1 MPRQKKPAH
10 LWLRT
15 TNRVWYIKDGA
26 TRVTTGCAEHDVDG
40 AQAALKAYLAAQYQ
54 APGQGRAD
62 QITIADTLIVYLQ
75 ERVDRLKVQDKAKA
89 EIGRLNAFMGHRPVA
104 EIRGR
109 LCREYAKHRG
119 TDAGARRD
127 LETLRAAVRYYHAE
141 YGLSVLP
148 TITLPDK
155 SLPRERWLTRSEVAA
170 LLRAARA
177 TDKCD
182 HLVRLILIGVY
193 TGTRLSAML
202 NLQWRPNTMGGW
214 IDMDAGIMH
223 RKAAGERVSHNKRK
237 TPVRIPNRLMRF
249 LRAWKKADQGLPYVV
264 HFRGEPIV
272 KPHKAFRTVRAAAG
286 LGEDVTPHILR
297 HTRGTWLAQAGVP
310 SGQAAASLGMTEA
323 EYERTYLHNDPSFQG
338 AAADA
343 Y

>member
-1 MPRQKKPAH
+1 MPRRAKPPR
-10 LWLRT
+10 LWLRPDT
-15 TNRVWYIKDGA
+15 GTWFIKAGA
-26 TRVTTGCAEHDVDG
+26 ARIPTECAEHDVEG
-40 AQAALKAYLAAQYQ
+40 AQAALEAHLAAQYQ
-54 APGQGRAD
+54 PPGAGRAD

-89 EIGRLNAFMGHRPVA
+89 EIARLNAYMGHRPVSD
-104 EIRGR
+104 IRGR

-119 TDAGARRD
+119 TEAGARRD

-170 LLRAARA
+170 LLRAARR

-202 NLQWRPNTMGGW
+202 NLQWRANTMGGW
-214 IDMDAGIMH
+214 IDMEAGIMH
-223 RKAAGERVSHNKRK
+223 RKATGERVAHNKRK
-237 TPVRIPNRLMRF
+237 TPVRIPKRLMRF
-249 LRAWKKADQGLPYVV
+249 LRLWREADQGLPYVI

-272 KPHKAFRTVRAAAG
+272 KPHKAFRTIRAAAG

-297 HTRGTWLAQAGVP
+297 HTRGTWLAQAEVP
-310 SGQAAASLGMTEA
+310 AGQAAASLGMTEA

>member
-1 MPRQKKPAH
+1 MPRRAKPPR
-10 LWLRT
+10 LWLRPDNAT
-15 TNRVWYIKDGA
+15 WFIKDGVN
-26 TRVTTGCAEHDVDG
+26 RISTGCPDHDLDG
-40 AQAALKAYLAAQYQ
+40 ANAALQAYLASKYQ
-54 APGQGRAD
+54 PPRRAD
-62 QITIADTLIVYLQ
+62 QVTIADTLIVYLQ
-75 ERVDRLKVQDKAKA
+75 ERVDRLTGADKARS
-89 EIGRLNAFMGHRPVA
+89 EIARLNQFMGHMPVT
-104 EIRGR
+104 EIRGK
-109 LCREYAKHRG
+109 LCREYARHRA

-141 YGLSVLP
+141 YGLPVLP

-170 LLRAARA
+170 LIRAARRM
-177 TDKCD
+177 DKCD

-214 IDMDAGIMH
+214 VDLDAGVVH
-223 RKAAGERVSHNKRK
+223 RKATGERVSHNKRK
-237 TPVRIPNRLMRF
+237 TPVRVPKRLHEA
-249 LRAWKKADQGLPYVV
+249 LRRWEKQDKGLPYVI
-264 HFRGEPIV
+264 HFRGQPV
-272 KPHKAFRTVRAAAG
+272 KKPHKAFRTIRAAAG
-286 LGEDVTPHILR
+286 LGEDVTPHVLR

-310 SGQAAASLGMTEA
+310 AGQAAASLGMTEA
-323 EYERTYLHNDPSFQG
+323 EYERTYLHNDPGFQS